1 MANGHDN
8 SPAPRRKLLGP
19 VMVVLLAG
27 TVGLA
32 WWYAHRINLAKRRAG
47 AAVVAEV
54 RKTGIGSYVRTRA
67 GVVRWF
73 RSSALTQMTVRT
85 PAGGTFVHT
94 GEKTTG
100 WQAELMLAYPDGTY
114 GGLDM
119 VLNRDEAGA
128 YDGYWRRWRLTDD
141 MTAGEV
147 HGGPLAVRGDL
158 LEVTGGLLAE
168 ITADEIVIHHSKR
181 TGEVRRYPAAENFLP
196 TPALPSAMLVVHDRQ
211 TTGLFELLE
220 LGAADNGWPVG
231 PSRMMLSRANVD
243 APPAWGAVGA
253 TVTMRRAADGVQLA
267 DIYLDAGGGV
277 LAVDRGA
284 EKDLLAAAYLGNM
297 PIALGPDRA
306 APPGNLLEVFNAL
319 VGHSGVRDSLRP
331 SEVPAE

>member
-1 MANGHDN
+1 MANGHGN
-8 SPAPRRKLLGP
+8 SPAPRRKLLAP
-19 VMVVLLAG
+19 VMGALLVG
-27 TVGLA
+27 VVGLA
-32 WWYAHRINLAKRRAG
+32 WWYAGRIDRAKRRAG
-47 AAVVAEV
+47 ADVVAQV
-54 RKTGIGSYVRTRA
+54 RKTGIGPYVRARA

-73 RSSALTQMTVRT
+73 RSSALTRVTVRT
-85 PAGGTFVHT
+85 PAGDTHVAT
-94 GEKTTG
+94 REETTG

-119 VLNRDEAGA
+119 VLNKDEAGA

-147 HGGPLAVRGDL
+147 YGGPLAVKGDL
-158 LEVTGGLLAE
+158 LDVTGGLLAK

-181 TGEVRRYPAAENFLP
+181 TGEVRRYPAARNFLP
-196 TPALPSAMLVVHDRQ
+196 LPALPQAMLVVHDRQ

-220 LGAADNGWPVG
+220 LRVKEDGWPVG

-243 APPAWGAVGA
+243 APPAWGPVVG
-253 TVTMRRAADGVQLA
+253 TVTLRRAADGVQLA

-306 APPGNLLEVFNAL
+306 APPGNLLGVFNAL
-319 VGHSGVRDSLRP
+319 VDHSGLRDNLRP
-331 SEVPAE
+331 SEAPAE